1 VSRRYRKGAL
11 IVRVQREPN
20 DIYPL
25 FPSPVVAE
33 ALPDRL
39 LNSAHIL
46 ILILQGKSYRE
57 QQHPASWEGSELL
70 RESMAAGKLL

>member
-1 VSRRYRKGAL
+1 VGRRYRKGAL

-33 ALPDRL
+33 ALLDRL

-46 ILILQGKSYRE
+46 ILQGKSYRE
-57 QQHPASWEGSELL
+57 RQHPASWEGSALL

>member
-11 IVRVQREPN
+11 IVTVQREPN
-20 DIYPL
+20 DIYSF

-46 ILILQGKSYRE
+46 ILQGKSYRE
-57 QQHPASWEGSELL
+57 RQRPASWEGSALL